1 MRRCDVACDGDLVRA
16 SDLLEVSQ
24 GDVGAVSLSITKDD
38 HRNRISYI
46 GQPNLG
52 NQVIVVLD
60 FVSIEQNDDVTRS

>member
-38 HRNRISYI
+38 HRNRIPYI
-46 GQPNLG
+46 GQPDLG

-60 FVSIEQNDDVTRS
+60 FVSIEQNDDVTCP